1 MEAVVALLAIIVLGL
16 FVVAGTGLK
25 IVRPYEKGLVERL
38 GKYRETLDPGLRWI
52 IPFVERII
60 KVDMREQV
68 VDVPPQ
74 EVITKDN
81 VVVTV
86 DAVVYYQATDP
97 VKLKYN
103 INNFI
108 QAATKL
114 AQTNLRNLVGD
125 LQLDEALTSR
135 DMINTALREILD
147 DATDMWGTKVIRVEI
162 QRIDPPADVMHA
174 MHEQM
179 KAERTRRAV
188 VTEAEGSREAAVTRA
203 EGEKTAAIL
212 SAEGRRQKDILN
224 AQGEAEATRLR
235 AEAERYRQSVVAEGE
250 ADAIDRVYRAIQDVG
265 TDDRVI
271 AIKYLETMAHMADGQ
286 ATKIFLP
293 ADMSSAMGAIGGISE
308 MVREAASEPKAPAVG
323 RREARPLPNAPKIDD
338 GAPAP
343 TQAARA
349 AVQAA
354 EKAAEDALDPSSGP
368 PPPRLNPPPPRS

>member
-1 MEAVVALLAIIVLGL
+1 VGAAVALLAIIVFGL
-16 FVVAGTGLK
+16 FVVAATGLK

-38 GKYRETLDPGLRWI
+38 GRYRETLDPGLRWI
-52 IPFVERII
+52 IPFVERLI

-162 QRIDPPADVMHA
+162 QRIEPPPDVTDA
-174 MHEQM
+174 MHRQM
-179 KAERTRRAV
+179 KAERDRRAL
-188 VTEAEGSREAAVTRA
+188 VTEAEGDKRSRILQA
-203 EGEKTAAIL
+203 EGVKESQIL
-212 SAEGRRQKDILN
+212 
-224 AQGEAEATRLR
+224 EADGR
-235 AEAERYRQSVVAEGE
+235 AEAIKRVADAQAYENETVAEGE
-250 ADAIDRVYRAIQDVG
+250 ARAIERVYQAIHTGDP
-265 TDDRVI
+265 TPDLI
-271 AIKYLETMAHMADGQ
+271 AIKYLEALAKVANGQ
-286 ATKIFLP
+286 ASKVFIPLE
-293 ADMSSAMGAIGGISE
+293 SARILGSMGAVAELFGENGDS
-308 MVREAASEPKAPAVG
+308 G
-323 RREARPLPNAPKIDD
+323 D
-338 GAPAP
+338 GN
-343 TQAARA
+343 Q
-349 AVQAA
+349 
-354 EKAAEDALDPSSGP
+354 
-368 PPPRLNPPPPRS
+368 